1 MSRLDLSLGA
11 VLVVTLS
18 ACGTP
23 QPALDQ
29 ANSTAAVA
37 VALQNELANYKAAA
51 ARVAAA
57 RLASVRNQEAL
68 IAQLQETDAFN
79 SRTARLA
86 GLGAIEDARRSLVEL
101 AQSRADDEAATRKR
115 LAALDQTL
123 KDLVKP
129 LPGANEK
136 LKAVQE
142 ALGVLGTELSTSER
156 VNMTIDAVQ
165 AVRDELTKNEA
176 AAAAAANSVKAAP
189 LPPTP

>member
-1 MSRLDLSLGA
+1 VNPLRFCVLI
-11 VLVVTLS
+11 VLVAALS

-37 VALQNELANYKAAA
+37 AALQNELANYKAAA

-79 SRTARLA
+79 VRTARLA
-86 GLGAIEDARRSLVEL
+86 GLGATEDARRNLVEL

-115 LAALDQTL
+115 LAELDQTL

-129 LPGANEK
+129 LPGATEK

-142 ALGVLGTELSTSER
+142 ALGALGTELSTSER
-156 VNMTIDAVQ
+156 LSLTIDAVRT
-165 AVRDELTKNEA
+165 VREELEKNKA
-176 AAAAAANSVKAAP
+176 AAAAAAGSAKAAP
-189 LPPTP
+189 VPATP